1 MSSVCVCVC
10 KCGNELKS
18 ERESVC
24 VWCRLN
30 FFSFKCISGS
40 WLNLALKSKSFFWGG
55 GERVGEI
62 LNVEECDKSA
72 FTF

>member
-1 MSSVCVCVC
+1 MSSVCVCVSV
-10 KCGNELKS
+10 GMNLNP
-18 ERESVC
+18 RESVC